1 MKIIAVCTNLD
12 DLDQNGLDRADLCV
26 KYPGSGWIPH
36 FARLARALGYRV
48 LSGSRA
54 VEAAVH
60 GDVSHEDIHVVQEEQ
75 NRYGQALIDNGAEP
89 AVVFCQES
97 PIYTPLFYDA
107 LPELKRQF
115 RAQVLFDGGTHHM
128 HFPSF
133 DAAVPLPD
141 LVPWRD
147 RKDTVM
153 VMAAKHYSMLGDRWK
168 DSPSWQLAIKTQLHD
183 ARFAAIEQ
191 LKPDL
196 FGKGFERSIP
206 DGGKIDVIRQYR
218 HAVCFENGAYPGYI
232 TEKIIDCFV
241 AGVVPIYAGA
251 PDLERYIPRKAHD
264 PEHMHAWLRSPDG
277 HRYSYQGFARD
288 MLGILE
294 GTA

>member
-1 MKIIAVCTNLD
+1 MKVVAVCTNLED
-12 DLDQNGLDRADLCV
+12 YELMGLEQPRLAA
-26 KYPGSGWIPH
+26 KYPGSGWLPEIAKQGAAAGYTVMSG
-36 FARLARALGYRV
+36 FQALNLANFHL
-48 LSGSRA
+48 L
-54 VEAAVH
+54 EPT
-60 GDVSHEDIHVVQEEQ
+60 DILVIQEEQ
-75 NRYGQALIDNGAEP
+75 NRYGELLTAHGAEP
-89 AVVFCQES
+89 AILFCQES

-133 DAAVPLPD
+133 DADVPLPE

-168 DSPSWQLAIKTQLHD
+168 DSPSWQHAIKTQLHD

-196 FGKGFERSIP
+196 YGKGFERSIP

-264 PEHMHAWLRSPDG
+264 PEHMHAWLRSPEG
-277 HRYSYQGFARD
+277 HRYSYQGFASD
-288 MLGILE
+288 MLALL
-294 GTA
+294 